1 MRFSVIH
8 IRMIRVLFPSLL
20 VATCD
25 EVLLSL
31 STMVDSI
38 SLRDAALRSRTRVE
52 YDAMIPRELCD
63 LRAQGFIVRARVAT
77 GDLPPLLVPG
87 GPAIDH
93 HMEVQMVA
101 IRIKRGSMIVP
112 TASLGPDPALR
123 LAGPRSS
130 CPSPRPSFAP
140 FLVFYP
146 VSVEYPDVGQ
156 IGEAP
161 AQPFGSDS
169 PIA

>member
-1 MRFSVIH
+1 
-8 IRMIRVLFPSLL
+8 
-20 VATCD
+20 
-25 EVLLSL
+25 
-31 STMVDSI
+31 
-38 SLRDAALRSRTRVE
+38 
-52 YDAMIPRELCD
+52 
-63 LRAQGFIVRARVAT
+63 
-77 GDLPPLLVPG
+77 
-87 GPAIDH
+87 
-93 HMEVQMVA
+93 MVA

-156 IGEAP
+156 VGEAP
-161 AQPFGSDS
+161 AQPFGSDT